1 MDGNIYVHNIP
12 QNNTTLITT
21 GLSPI
26 SYKATSVSW
35 LERGLVYCE
44 SPCIKLYVNNIVS
57 VISGGNLEGDVDG
70 PASHSFLCQPV
81 GICTELSRNIYI
93 ADSGSGF
100 IKLINRPLHGIVEF
114 LSNLQTLLT
123 AFHIHAKGK
132 SLVTT
137 HHTVS
142 EAIEMVNQTLQN
154 VKSCSLKAKKLPHL
168 SEHLVTNG
176 PEGTVSSKCFK
187 SLELLKKSLQ
197 KMEDNIKELSTYPG
211 FNIQLNLEA
220 LLTLHVENQH
230 AVTHFKRDTFSLY
243 EYTLIFGSS
252 VEEAVK
258 RVSKWAAAYYTH
270 PASYYKLPSTSA
282 VTLPKI
288 SIPKPA
294 VLQVLTR
301 NEEALMRPWAKKHGK
316 SARQRNVRQD
326 NTKDRAGTLPLNL
339 YESETISTE
348 LAACNN
354 WRTT

>member
-1 MDGNIYVHNIP
+1 M
-12 QNNTTLITT
+12 
-21 GLSPI
+21 
-26 SYKATSVSW
+26 
-35 LERGLVYCE
+35 
-44 SPCIKLYVNNIVS
+44 S

-211 FNIQLNLEA
+211 FNIRLNLEA
-220 LLTLHVENQH
+220 LLTLHVKNQH
-230 AVTHFKRDTFSLY
+230 ADPF
-243 EYTLIFGSS
+243 
-252 VEEAVK
+252 
-258 RVSKWAAAYYTH
+258 
-270 PASYYKLPSTSA
+270 
-282 VTLPKI
+282 
-288 SIPKPA
+288 
-294 VLQVLTR
+294 
-301 NEEALMRPWAKKHGK
+301 
-316 SARQRNVRQD
+316 
-326 NTKDRAGTLPLNL
+326 
-339 YESETISTE
+339 
-348 LAACNN
+348 
-354 WRTT
+354 

>member
-154 VKSCSLKAKKLPHL
+154 VKSCSLKAKKLQHL
-168 SEHLVTNG
+168 SEHLMTNG

-211 FNIQLNLEA
+211 FNIRLNLEA
-220 LLTLHVENQH
+220 LLTLHVKNQH
-230 AVTHFKRDTFSLY
+230 ADPF
-243 EYTLIFGSS
+243 
-252 VEEAVK
+252 
-258 RVSKWAAAYYTH
+258 
-270 PASYYKLPSTSA
+270 
-282 VTLPKI
+282 
-288 SIPKPA
+288 
-294 VLQVLTR
+294 
-301 NEEALMRPWAKKHGK
+301 
-316 SARQRNVRQD
+316 
-326 NTKDRAGTLPLNL
+326 
-339 YESETISTE
+339 
-348 LAACNN
+348 
-354 WRTT
+354 